1 MLTNEMSTVRISGN
15 CGLRLFGGQFN
26 IITSKTSTIYTNV
39 FSPVEA
45 VEVDVE
51 CDPQDPGG
59 EGGVAGVEAAPWK
72 YECSKWLVVG

>member
-15 CGLRLFGGQFN
+15 GAGLRLFGGQFN
-26 IITSKTSTIYTNV
+26 IITSKTSKA
-39 FSPVEA
+39 SPVEA

-72 YECSKWLVVG
+72 YECSKWWLVVG